1 MEIEPKGPRW
11 ALSGLFCSL
20 DGAVA
25 GGSEPPDLA
34 DSKREHPIRLCLDH
48 IRLPSEQQRK
58 GRQED
63 YPSDFLNRSKALCF
77 FFFPLDTAERAAAE
91 QSLLFES
98 KMATHSAYCFPVWAT
113 GSGLGPFFPYF
124 SWDYFCT
131 KTGAGM
137 RNACL
142 RWPVSAAFVLGTPS
156 TSQVSFLAQQGRGRR
171 CCGT

>member
-1 MEIEPKGPRW
+1 MDFSARW
-11 ALSGLFCSL
+11 VELWQGALSLQILLTAKGNTPAGCAWTMSVCLQNSKGRDAERIIQVTFLIGVGLFTL
-20 DGAVA
+20 F
-25 GGSEPPDLA
+25 
-34 DSKREHPIRLCLDH
+34 
-48 IRLPSEQQRK
+48 
-58 GRQED
+58 
-63 YPSDFLNRSKALCF
+63 FLWTQL
-77 FFFPLDTAERAAAE
+77 RAAAE

-98 KMATHSAYCFPVWAT
+98 KMATHSAYCFPDWAT
-113 GSGLGPFFPYF
+113 DSGLGPFFPYF

-142 RWPVSAAFVLGTPS
+142 CWPVSAAFVLGTPS

>member
-1 MEIEPKGPRW
+1 MEIQPKGPRW
-11 ALSGLFCSL
+11 ALSGPFCSL

-34 DSKREHPIRLCLDH
+34 DSKREHPSRLCLDH
-48 IRLPSEQQRK
+48 IRLLSEQQRK
-58 GRQED
+58 GRRED

-77 FFFPLDTAERAAAE
+77 LFFPLDEAERAAAE

>member
-1 MEIEPKGPRW
+1 MDFSARW
-11 ALSGLFCSL
+11 VELWQGALSLQILLTAKGNTP
-20 DGAVA
+20 A
-25 GGSEPPDLA
+25 GCAWTMSV
-34 DSKREHPIRLCLDH
+34 CLQN
-48 IRLPSEQQRK
+48 SK
-58 GRQED
+58 GRDAKRIIQVT
-63 YPSDFLNRSKALCF
+63 FLIGVGLCF
-77 FFFPLDTAERAAAE
+77 IFLLDTAERAAAE

-98 KMATHSAYCFPVWAT
+98 KMATHSAYCFPVWAA
-113 GSGLGPFFPYF
+113 GSGLGPFSPYF

-142 RWPVSAAFVLGTPS
+142 RRPVSAALVLGTPS

>member
-11 ALSGLFCSL
+11 ALSGPFCSL

-25 GGSEPPDLA
+25 GGSELQILLTAKGNTPA
-34 DSKREHPIRLCLDH
+34 GCAWTISVCLQ
-48 IRLPSEQQRK
+48 SSK
-58 GRQED
+58 GRDAERIIQVT
-63 YPSDFLNRSKALCF
+63 FLIGVRLFAF
-77 FFFPLDTAERAAAE
+77 FFFPLDAAERAAAE

>member
-1 MEIEPKGPRW
+1 MEIQPKGPRW
-11 ALSGLFCSL
+11 ALSGPFCSL

-34 DSKREHPIRLCLDH
+34 DSKREHPSRLCLDH
-48 IRLPSEQQRK
+48 ICLPSEQQRK
-58 GRQED
+58 GRRED

-77 FFFPLDTAERAAAE
+77 LFFPLDEAERAAAE